1 MRILVTGGTGFTG
14 TALCRRLASDGHEV
28 IALDNKA
35 GVADEELRAL
45 GVRIELGSVT
55 DRELVDRLTA
65 GCERVF
71 HLAAAFRLV
80 NLGKEEYRHINVE
93 GTRYVLESALR
104 HGVSRVVNCSTCGV
118 HGNVEQPPADENA
131 PIAPADFY
139 QQTKWEGELVAQE
152 FVDRGLWVS
161 TVRPTAIYGPGDPER
176 FAMIYR
182 RVANGRFVFLGSG
195 DTLYHPVYV
204 ENLIDGFL
212 LAAERDI
219 ALGQA
224 YLIADE
230 RALPIRVLVER
241 VAQALDVNVKMMF
254 LPFAPFYAAAAA
266 VELVYKPLPLEP
278 PIFRRRLDWFRQ
290 NRSFDIS
297 KARREL
303 GYTPAVDLPTG
314 LAATAAWYRTHGIIK
329 PSRRPR
335 LEGRR
340 GVTPSDPHPVLQD
353 SRRS

>member
-1 MRILVTGGTGFTG
+1 MRVLVTGGTGFTG
-14 TALCRRLASDGHEV
+14 TALCRRLASDGHQV
-28 IALDNKA
+28 IALDNKP
-35 GVADEELRAL
+35 GVADDELRAL
-45 GVRIELGSVT
+45 GVRIEIGSVT

-80 NLGKEEYRHINVE
+80 NLGKNEYRHINVE

-104 HGVSRVVNCSTCGV
+104 HGVSRLVNCSTCGV
-118 HGNVEQPPADENA
+118 HGNVEHPPAAENA

-152 FVDRGLWVS
+152 FADRGLWVS

-182 RVANGRFVFLGSG
+182 RVAKGGFVFLGGG

-204 ENLIDGFL
+204 ENLVDGLL
-212 LAAERDI
+212 LAAEREI
-219 ALGQA
+219 ARGQA

-230 RALPIRVLVER
+230 RALPIRELVER
-241 VAQALDVNVKMMF
+241 VARALDVDVRMWF
-254 LPFAPFYAAAAA
+254 LPFAPFYAVAAA
-266 VELVYKPLPLEP
+266 VEFVYRPLPLEP

-290 NRSFDIS
+290 NRSFNIS

-303 GYTPAVDLPTG
+303 GYRPAVNLTTG
-314 LAATAAWYRTHGIIK
+314 LAATGAWYRAHGIIQ
-329 PSRRPR
+329 PSPRRR
-335 LEGRR
+335 VHGRR
-340 GVTPSDPHPVLQD
+340 GTPTDPQPALHH